1 MVSNRRVSTT
11 GLVRGIRSRGIK
23 SQKKKRKAMSMGS
36 RQNQPQSD
44 YPYCA
49 LPEGFY
55 DRLTLR
61 KTLQI
66 DRIDTN
72 ERTLFSIRTWD
83 GRDVLKIDSVA

>member
-1 MVSNRRVSTT
+1 MVSNKRVSK
-11 GLVRGIRSRGIK
+11 RGVVLGTK
-23 SQKKKRKAMSMGS
+23 DHKRKRESMTMVS
-36 RQNQPQSD
+36 NQQQPQSE

-49 LPEGFY
+49 LPDGFY

-61 KTLQI
+61 KKLQI